1 MALKLS
7 SIKRET
13 DKDGDWI
20 DIPEWTGVRVKVRS
34 INSRDYQIARE
45 MLVGKLTRNLGRLP
59 TTPEMEPALGKL
71 VATHLL
77 RGWDGLA
84 SDDDKAIEYTPKL
97 ALEMLADPQMRALE
111 EQVIWAAN
119 RIGDRDV
126 EFTADAVKNSAA
138 PSATT

>member
-84 SDDDKAIEYTPKL
+84 GDDDKAIEYTPKL